1 MHPRTKATL
10 EEAEQAQWFSCV
22 GVRDTKVA
30 EVLSSWEEAIESCSS
45 YAWED
50 LCLEATN
57 QYRERLIER
66 SRERFRQWND
76 IVRAVKPFAE
86 SLARQKTAGVLAEF
100 KLPKVFLDRV
110 RWDMLHL
117 LMESE
122 YADVYPPGFY
132 GAQAFWYV
140 KGHFPC
146 GWRDGRFPKG
156 KLVIY

>member
-10 EEAEQAQWFSCV
+10 EEAGHAQWFSCV
-22 GVRDTKVA
+22 GVRDTEVA

-50 LCLEATN
+50 LCLEAAN
-57 QYRERLIER
+57 QYCERLIER

-76 IVRAVKPFAE
+76 IVREVKPFAE
-86 SLARQKTAGVLAEF
+86 SLAREKTASVIAEF
-100 KLPKVFLDRV
+100 KLPKKFLDRV
-110 RWDMLHL
+110 CWDMLHL

-132 GAQAFWYV
+132 GAHAFWYV

-146 GWRDGRFPKG
+146 GWRGGRFPKG
-156 KLVIY
+156 RLVIY